1 MIRIIPGRYASVV
14 CRKYAFSRFYSSNSP
29 TPPQYKKGGNIL
41 ANSLR
46 YVRQVDEYQKQLEK
60 APSHNKVV
68 ELMDKIE
75 NQPEL
80 LFILATFHYELSR
93 IGIGRSNDPKTR
105 SKLLWKYRF
114 NYILKYSKLHNIFWE
129 QCRYANISQHTHVLG
144 FNPQDIGLLDP
155 CNFSEQTYNELQSGK
170 YKDMAFKDV
179 EIITFS
185 RPPFK

>member
-14 CRKYAFSRFYSSNSP
+14 YRKYAFLRFYSYNSP

-41 ANSLR
+41 ANSLK
-46 YVRQVDEYQKQLEK
+46 YVRQVDEYQKELEK
-60 APSHNKVV
+60 ASSHDKVV
-68 ELMDKIE
+68 ELMEKIE
-75 NQPEL
+75 NHPEL
-80 LFILATFHYELSR
+80 LFILATFHYELSK
-93 IGIGRSNDPKTR
+93 IGINQATDPKSR

-129 QCRYANISQHTHVLG
+129 QCRYANISQHMHVLG
-144 FNPQDIGLLDP
+144 FRPLEIGLLDP
-155 CNFSEQTYNELQSGK
+155 SNFSEQTYRELQSGK
-170 YKDMAFKDV
+170 YKDVSFKDI